1 MRPFSLNWNLWP
13 YWSKKSA
20 KQDFHLSS
28 LKPLSSLFFPL
39 TRSLLLCSSTGGA
52 QCLWEIKSSSL
63 LAKCTWSKKNSWAG
77 FCFATV
83 VVNHTCLRKPTT
95 STVVQLLR
103 QYLAAQSLEAS
114 LTVQSKAILETFE
127 QFLQFANLSEYL
139 KKFATASKDKRLE
152 ATL

>member
-1 MRPFSLNWNLWP
+1 M
-13 YWSKKSA
+13 
-20 KQDFHLSS
+20 
-28 LKPLSSLFFPL
+28 
-39 TRSLLLCSSTGGA
+39 
-52 QCLWEIKSSSL
+52 
-63 LAKCTWSKKNSWAG
+63 
-77 FCFATV
+77 

-139 KKFATASKDKRLE
+139 KEVCNGLKRQK
-152 ATL
+152 AGGYFIGKV